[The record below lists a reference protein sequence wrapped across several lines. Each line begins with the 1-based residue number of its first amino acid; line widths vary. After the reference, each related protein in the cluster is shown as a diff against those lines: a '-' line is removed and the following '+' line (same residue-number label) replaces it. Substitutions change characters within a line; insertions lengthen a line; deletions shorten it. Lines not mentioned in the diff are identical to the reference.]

1 MKNHEIIELYN
12 NASLKEQFIANYAN
26 APFSANAKWSASQ
39 AEQQWV
45 ELFKLLSSSYSDN
58 TMIPIY
64 LAPKADMIACMLYV
78 SEAGLSFRKEDNEIH
93 LGLDYGQT
101 NQPALKTILGY
112 KGMARITMGTGY
124 FKYYTTQLV
133 MSGDTFNWL
142 GQEEKPVFVSAG
154 PAAEREIVCGF
165 VGFKYK
171 DGDHLYIKVDGSE
184 LLEIERASLAY
195 TAIEKGSENT
205 SLYLT
210 PWRLRL
216 LEIALWRIAYN
227 RMREIVL
234 FGSVRSQSKVDA
246 EGNVIIAQDAE
257 IESFM
262 DVFGEQKTG

>member
-1 MKNHEIIELYN
+1 MKNQEIIELYN
-12 NASLKEQFIANYAN
+12 NVSLKEQFITNYCN
-26 APFSANAKWSASQ
+26 APFSANATWSVAQ
-39 AEQQWV
+39 AEQQWI
-45 ELFKLLSSSYSDN
+45 ELFKLLSTSYSDN
-58 TMIPIY
+58 TLIPIY

-78 SEAGLSFRKEDNEIH
+78 SETGLSFRKEDNEIH
-93 LGLDYGQT
+93 LGLDYSQT
-101 NQPALKTILGY
+101 NQPMLKTILGY
-112 KGMARITMGTGY
+112 KGMARITMGTGF
-124 FKYYTTQLV
+124 FKFFTTQLV

-142 GQEEKPVFVSAG
+142 GQEERPVFVSAG
-154 PAAEREIVCGF
+154 PAADREIVCGF

-195 TAIEKGSENT
+195 TAIAKGSEDT

-216 LEIALWRIAYN
+216 MEIALWRIAYN

-246 EGNVIIAQDAE
+246 EGKVMIAQEPDV
-257 IESFM
+257 ESFM
-262 DVFGEQKTG
+262 DVFGDKKTA